1 MPSITDQSTVNLIA
15 RIFCDPQLGNRNI
28 TRTLLKA
35 GYSNAYAKEGGRGC
49 SVVFGNVRIKAAI
62 AKLDAVGAAKT
73 GYSIEQAQKEYEEDR
88 QLARKLNQPAAAVS
102 AVTGKARLYALD
114 KDAGGGERTVI
125 VIAPK
130 VVSAKPIISEE
141 I

>member
-1 MPSITDQSTVNLIA
+1 MRKQKISDKQIRFAQEYMIDSNATQAAI
-15 RIFCDPQLGNRNI
+15 R
-28 TRTLLKA
+28 A
-35 GYSNAYAKEGGRGC
+35 GYAVISAKVSGHNC
-49 SVVFGNVRIKAAI
+49 ITNYNVIRELTRLRTRLEAQI
-62 AKLDAVGAAKT
+62 

-125 VIAPK
+125 IIAPK
-130 VVSAKPIISEE
+130 VVSAKPIISKE
-141 I
+141 IE